1 MSTFHAYVDAAHFH
15 EALGNVL
22 RFAAKRSRLPILEE
36 AQVRFE
42 DGHCVL
48 TCTNLDQWCM
58 STIPAVGDS
67 FSFVFV
73 GTRKILSACKYFSG
87 ELELTYTIEPTETNP
102 DPRGQISISDGKRSL
117 KRSTERTSDFPEL
130 KEKPYSKQLREQ
142 VTDIEK
148 DMVYIQGQIDLHASQ
163 QKEQAQEL
171 MEAQVRHTQLQERIG
186 ELERKRTTGFDGN
199 SMIDPLADLY
209 ARYEELQRENP
220 VIADTANLD
229 LQIHAA
235 AEKLARR
242 KADAYQSKYAAAL
255 AQAQERIHR
264 LSMEFKRTKH
274 IHDGLTAGVQCPMC
288 RQTITEQTLPQVKGE
303 FAASLRRIQAE
314 GCQLTAQCKE
324 VQELDAKAR
333 TVFEQFRE
341 DDIAAGEAELEEL
354 SGQRKQALEQ
364 AEERRNFHQQELER
378 LHSEIQSTELD
389 RECGMLSQEEIE
401 ELNRART
408 EFAGLN
414 AKIEVLSKLVQA
426 SPEAAGKQEQDI
438 KQMQASI
445 QQKKELLSA
454 LAFYISKRV
463 EINFSKLRMN
473 RVSITLYDVVKSTG
487 EVKDVFRFTYEG
499 RDYICLSHSERIRAG
514 LEVAELIKRLLGVE
528 YPTFID
534 DVESVPVIDNVRP
547 TGQVFIAKVIK
558 GTALQVQ
565 VADNTGVPKAA

>member
-1 MSTFHAYVDAAHFH
+1 
-15 EALGNVL
+15 
-22 RFAAKRSRLPILEE
+22 
-36 AQVRFE
+36 
-42 DGHCVL
+42 
-48 TCTNLDQWCM
+48 
-58 STIPAVGDS
+58 
-67 FSFVFV
+67 
-73 GTRKILSACKYFSG
+73 
-87 ELELTYTIEPTETNP
+87 
-102 DPRGQISISDGKRSL
+102 
-117 KRSTERTSDFPEL
+117 
-130 KEKPYSKQLREQ
+130 
-142 VTDIEK
+142 
-148 DMVYIQGQIDLHASQ
+148 
-163 QKEQAQEL
+163 
-171 MEAQVRHTQLQERIG
+171 
-186 ELERKRTTGFDGN
+186 
-199 SMIDPLADLY
+199 
-209 ARYEELQRENP
+209 
-220 VIADTANLD
+220 
-229 LQIHAA
+229 
-235 AEKLARR
+235 
-242 KADAYQSKYAAAL
+242 
-255 AQAQERIHR
+255 
-264 LSMEFKRTKH
+264 
-274 IHDGLTAGVQCPMC
+274 MC

-473 RVSITLYDVVKSTG
+473 RV
-487 EVKDVFRFTYEG
+487 
-499 RDYICLSHSERIRAG
+499 
-514 LEVAELIKRLLGVE
+514 
-528 YPTFID
+528 
-534 DVESVPVIDNVRP
+534 
-547 TGQVFIAKVIK
+547 
-558 GTALQVQ
+558 
-565 VADNTGVPKAA
+565 

>member
-1 MSTFHAYVDAAHFH
+1 MNFSKKRPVKIVMLGAGGTGAHIAPHLYRLLYALERPVKFIICDGDKVEPKNLVRQNFTEADLGENKARVIAERYSDVFGLETSYIPRFIEDA
-15 EALGNVL
+15 GQ
-22 RFAAKRSRLPILEE
+22 LEE
-36 AQVRFE
+36 
-42 DGHCVL
+42 L
-48 TCTNLDQWCM
+48 L
-58 STIPAVGDS
+58 
-67 FSFVFV
+67 
-73 GTRKILSACKYFSG
+73 
-87 ELELTYTIEPTETNP
+87 
-102 DPRGQISISDGKRSL
+102 
-117 KRSTERTSDFPEL
+117 
-130 KEKPYSKQLREQ
+130 
-142 VTDIEK
+142 
-148 DMVYIQGQIDLHASQ
+148 
-163 QKEQAQEL
+163 
-171 MEAQVRHTQLQERIG
+171 
-186 ELERKRTTGFDGN
+186 
-199 SMIDPLADLY
+199 
-209 ARYEELQRENP
+209 
-220 VIADTANLD
+220 
-229 LQIHAA
+229 
-235 AEKLARR
+235 
-242 KADAYQSKYAAAL
+242 
-255 AQAQERIHR
+255 
-264 LSMEFKRTKH
+264 

>member
-1 MSTFHAYVDAAHFH
+1 MIQPIKQFRVTRLTISGFKGYADQKTFQFGGMNVISGHMGVGKSSIADAIAFAITGVGFYAGAKIDYLYHQDTRDLLVELEFEDESGKLRTLARH
-15 EALGNVL
+15 RKDDKMDITLDGVRIGQGDLTTMFGERDLFLSMFNPQYFINVL
-22 RFAAKRSRLPILEE
+22 GSKGRNLLERYLPEVPKAEVLAQLSDQTRALLEKQE
-36 AQVRFE
+36 F
-42 DGHCVL
+42 
-48 TCTNLDQWCM
+48 
-58 STIPAVGDS
+58 
-67 FSFVFV
+67 
-73 GTRKILSACKYFSG
+73 LSA
-87 ELELTYTIEPTETNP
+87 EA
-102 DPRGQISISDGKRSL
+102 
-117 KRSTERTSDFPEL
+117 
-130 KEKPYSKQLREQ
+130 YSKQLREQ

-199 SMIDPLADLY
+199 SMIDRLADLY

-463 EINFSKLRMN
+463 EINRSAPPLVHHGRATAWSTAILFSGANFLALDKN
-473 RVSITLYDVVKSTG
+473 SSHDVSL
-487 EVKDVFRFTYEG
+487 
-499 RDYICLSHSERIRAG
+499 C
-514 LEVAELIKRLLGVE
+514 
-528 YPTFID
+528 
-534 DVESVPVIDNVRP
+534 
-547 TGQVFIAKVIK
+547 
-558 GTALQVQ
+558 
-565 VADNTGVPKAA
+565 

>member
-1 MSTFHAYVDAAHFH
+1 M
-15 EALGNVL
+15 
-22 RFAAKRSRLPILEE
+22 P
-36 AQVRFE
+36 
-42 DGHCVL
+42 
-48 TCTNLDQWCM
+48 
-58 STIPAVGDS
+58 P
-67 FSFVFV
+67 
-73 GTRKILSACKYFSG
+73 
-87 ELELTYTIEPTETNP
+87 
-102 DPRGQISISDGKRSL
+102 
-117 KRSTERTSDFPEL
+117 
-130 KEKPYSKQLREQ
+130 EKP
-142 VTDIEK
+142 
-148 DMVYIQGQIDLHASQ
+148 
-163 QKEQAQEL
+163 
-171 MEAQVRHTQLQERIG
+171 
-186 ELERKRTTGFDGN
+186 
-199 SMIDPLADLY
+199 
-209 ARYEELQRENP
+209 
-220 VIADTANLD
+220 
-229 LQIHAA
+229 
-235 AEKLARR
+235 
-242 KADAYQSKYAAAL
+242 
-255 AQAQERIHR
+255 
-264 LSMEFKRTKH
+264 
-274 IHDGLTAGVQCPMC
+274 
-288 RQTITEQTLPQVKGE
+288 
-303 FAASLRRIQAE
+303 SLRNS
-314 GCQLTAQCKE
+314 
-324 VQELDAKAR
+324 
-333 TVFEQFRE
+333 
-341 DDIAAGEAELEEL
+341 AAN
-354 SGQRKQALEQ
+354 RKQALEQ